1 MRGAQAYL
9 KTQVTTS
16 TQDHLVVLLYDS
28 AINSLGKAKLKMA
41 QRDFAQKGILIS
53 KALDVISELDCSLN
67 GQKGGEI
74 AQNLHALYVYC
85 STRLL
90 TANMNMD
97 PTILDEVV
105 GILSKLK
112 SAFAEITD
120 RPIAPQVLSTEESA
134 ELG

>member
-9 KTQVTTS
+9 KTQVTT
-16 TQDHLVVLLYDS
+16 TTKDHLVVLLYDN
-28 AINSLGKAKLKMA
+28 AINSLEKAKLKMA
-41 QRDFAQKGILIS
+41 ERDFAQKGILIS

-67 GQKGGEI
+67 TQKGGAI

-97 PTILDEVV
+97 ATILEEVG

-112 SAFAEITD
+112 SAFEEITG
-120 RPIAPQVLSTEESA
+120 RPSLPQNVPSQEESS
-134 ELG
+134 LS